1 MSEPGDRHGSPPT
14 DGPAGDDTGTHR
26 PTEVLGGAEHERPET
41 LVVPP
46 WSPPRH
52 EEAGFAQRPAWQ
64 PGPQGTG
71 PQYSGPQFT
80 GPQFSGPQ
88 PTGPQPTGPQQ
99 SWPGRTQPE
108 WSDRPVVVRR
118 ADTLAGLLLLLAG
131 FAAGTSLLVVW
142 VHGGR
147 SGMDLV
153 RAGFADWSTDAW
165 RLWDTGSWQPLAV
178 VLGGAALFVVGLL
191 LYVPTHSHRFLGA
204 FALLVAVVAAAGV
217 LVPLAEADWDVER
230 YAVGGWLGVAVAGL
244 GGLGALK
251 ALMTGPRIGR
261 RP

>member
-1 MSEPGDRHGSPPT
+1 MSEPGDRPGGPPT
-14 DGPAGDDTGTHR
+14 GGPADDDTRTHR
-26 PTEVLGGAEHERPET
+26 PTEVLGGAEHERQET

-52 EEAGFAQRPAWQ
+52 EEAGVPQRPAWQ
-64 PGPQGTG
+64 PGPQRTG
-71 PQYSGPQFT
+71 PQPSGPQSTGPQFT
-80 GPQFSGPQ
+80 GPQA
-88 PTGPQPTGPQQ
+88 TGPQQ

-118 ADTLAGLLLLLAG
+118 ADTVAGLLLLLAG
-131 FAAGTSLLVVW
+131 FAAGTRLLVVW

-153 RAGFADWSTDAW
+153 RTGFETWSTVPW
-165 RLWDTGSWQPLAV
+165 RLWGTGSWQPLAV
-178 VLGGAALFVVGLL
+178 VLGGAALFLIGLL
-191 LYVPTHSHRFLGA
+191 LYMPARTHRFLGA
-204 FALLVAVVAAAGV
+204 LALLVAVVAAAGV
-217 LVPLAEADWDVER
+217 LVPRAAADWDVDR

-251 ALMTGPRIGR
+251 ALMTGPKIGR
-261 RP
+261 KL

>member
-1 MSEPGDRHGSPPT
+1 MSEPGDRQGSPPT
-14 DGPAGDDTGTHR
+14 DGPAGEDTGTHR
-26 PTEVLGGAEHERPET
+26 PTEVLGGAERDRQET

-52 EEAGFAQRPAWQ
+52 EEAGFPQRPIWQ
-64 PGPQGTG
+64 PEPQG
-71 PQYSGPQFT
+71 
-80 GPQFSGPQ
+80 
-88 PTGPQPTGPQQ
+88 TGPQPTGPQQ

-118 ADTLAGLLLLLAG
+118 ADTVAGLLLLLAG
-131 FAAGTSLLVVW
+131 FAAGISLLVVW

-153 RAGFADWSTDAW
+153 RAGVADWSTDAW

-178 VLGGAALFVVGLL
+178 VLGGAALFLIGLL
-191 LYVPTHSHRFLGA
+191 LYVPAHTHRFLGA
-204 FALLVAVVAAAGV
+204 LALLVTVVAAAGV
-217 LVPLAEADWDVER
+217 LVPLAAADWDVDR

-251 ALMTGPRIGR
+251 ALMTGPEIGR
-261 RP
+261 RL